1 MELRGNIIHF
11 FEEQLQDL
19 DCHQDTR
26 AYIVGVFG
34 RYRTADFD
42 LSKESITIYFSEAR
56 NRHDFSRYQACADWI
71 FLCHTLMPTHLHY
84 ASKEYY
90 DTIARLSY
98 YSCYKILNKQWK
110 TFEELADNF
119 IVLENEV
126 ANKLRGTICF

>member
-1 MELRGNIIHF
+1 MELRRNIIHF

-34 RYRTADFD
+34 KYRTADFD

-56 NRHDFSRYQACADWI
+56 TKHDFARYQTCADWI
-71 FLCHTLMPTHLHY
+71 FLCHTLMPAHLHY
-84 ASKEYY
+84 ANKEYY

-98 YSCYKILNKQWK
+98 YSCYNILNKQWK

-126 ANKLRGTICF
+126 ANKLRGAIYL